1 VTARSKPTPDD
12 ILAEH
17 REPVRKLSNELRSLI
32 KQTLPDVKE
41 VAYPGWHAVG
51 FRHPRAG
58 YVCAIFPF
66 ESVVRLV
73 FEWGVLLRDDTGL
86 LKPGGKQVRYAEFSD
101 AADGL
106 PEDDLER
113 LLLEAVSIRAR

>member
-1 VTARSKPTPDD
+1 VTARAKPTPDD

-17 REPVRKLSNELRSLI
+17 TPSVRELSNQLRTLI
-32 KQTLPDVKE
+32 KQTLPEVKE
-41 VAYPGWHAVG
+41 VAYPGWHAIG

-58 YVCAIFPF
+58 YVCGIFPADD
-66 ESVVRLV
+66 VVRLV

-101 AADGL
+101 PAECL
-106 PEDDLER
+106 PEEELER
-113 LLLEAVSIRAR
+113 LLLEAVSVRAR